1 MDDRAIVLSVIIP
14 VYNAEKTLENT
25 VKSILVQK
33 GISYEIIL
41 VNDGSSDKSAELCDS
56 LMQQHDNI
64 KVLHQENKGSL
75 WARLNGT
82 KKAMGQHVMYVDA
95 DDYIYEGAFE
105 HFANDLIDGADLYI
119 YDYDMEKIGGQ
130 STKTIK
136 AMPLDTTT
144 TFVGEEK
151 KSVISVF
158 MDGWINTVCATI
170 FKKELISEEPFV
182 NIGKK
187 LTNGEDRLQKM
198 FSLIKAQKINYVPY
212 SFYHYCWNAGSQGEN
227 LRKGIFSEQLY
238 MQFKETWSIERKY
251 YSELGF
257 SENECLN
264 YDLKKLNRICA
275 TLETSYND
283 KGLSDIEFR
292 RIVGILAHEQFFNEL
307 AHTVVNRARRHLK
320 ISVKYI
326 LKNQWRGLK
335 RYWSFCNII
344 RRLKY
349 GRR

>member
-1 MDDRAIVLSVIIP
+1 M
-14 VYNAEKTLENT
+14 ENT
-25 VKSILVQK
+25 VKSILGQK

-75 WARLNGT
+75 WARLNGA
-82 KKAMGQHVMYVDA
+82 KAAIGRYVMYVDA

-105 HFANDLIDGADLYI
+105 HFAKDLMDDADLYI

-130 STKTIK
+130 SAKTIK
-136 AMPLDTTT
+136 VMPLDITT

-151 KSVISVF
+151 KNVISVF
-158 MDGWINTVCATI
+158 MEGWINTVWATI

-182 NIGKK
+182 NIGQK

-198 FSLIKAQKINYVPY
+198 FSLIEAQKIDYVPY
-212 SFYHYCWNAGSQGEN
+212 SFYHYCWNAGSQGES

-238 MQFKETWSIERKY
+238 AQFKETWSIERKF

-257 SENECLN
+257 SENECFK

-275 TLETSYND
+275 ALENSYNSKD
-283 KGLSDIEFR
+283 LSDAEFIQ
-292 RIVGILAHEQFFNEL
+292 IVKMLANEQFFNEL
-307 AHTVVNRARRHLK
+307 AHTVVNRARRHLRK
-320 ISVKYI
+320 SVKYI

-344 RRLKY
+344 RILRY